1 MPASRQPLESL
12 RSHSFP
18 MVWNGGW
25 SLGAFRNVETSAF
38 RRYDMGG
45 TEANSSRQGTFID
58 ASHLPLQSPNLLLLL
73 SLRNTESTFPLSA
86 RE

>member
-1 MPASRQPLESL
+1 
-12 RSHSFP
+12 
-18 MVWNGGW
+18 
-25 SLGAFRNVETSAF
+25 
-38 RRYDMGG
+38 MGG